1 MSKSTKRWSRRRF
14 LEATALAASLTAC
27 GQGQQPQPKE
37 PEKKTPTPT
46 PAAAAPAAILKDDRP
61 FKLGLIGCGSQAV
74 LNLMPAALRIPG
86 VKFTAVCD
94 VIPSRAAAAQKLA
107 GGQAKIY
114 DDYKVLLKEA
124 DMDAVLIVTP
134 LVFHRPMVEEAF
146 KNGRH
151 VFCEKTMAYTIDDCK
166 AMLKAQAASGRILQI
181 GHHLRYHPLYYFALL
196 HYIVNHPLLGKITNV
211 HCQWNRNGTWR
222 RPHDP
227 KETEGVDFK
236 KWGYE
241 SMDEVLNWRLYRKY
255 SGGLMTELASHQ
267 LDVVN
272 WFLGD
277 KLPQAVVGVGK
288 TDNDDSTLG
297 PFPKRTIFDN
307 VHLIYEYPD
316 NVVVTYE
323 SITTNAFSPFGEA
336 YEMFQGREG
345 TLVMAHLSTH
355 VGLFFIEPGVAEQL
369 WMPAAHRVKLE
380 SPNIHQQVYK
390 NPIMLNGMPSPGT
403 RLEKVATIDVA
414 DLVNQETAEVKMS
427 TYQIELYGFKKSVL
441 DKTVPTCDGRI
452 GLQSAIPALLGLEA
466 MEKNQRIVAPPNI
479 LSLTEGTATRQAT
492 SVAEGLSTGSKS
504 LNKPTGPAAEAARAA
519 YVP

>member
-1 MSKSTKRWSRRRF
+1 MDTKKLSRRTF
-14 LEATALAASLTAC
+14 IEATALAATVTAC
-27 GQGQQPQPKE
+27 GRSEPP
-37 PEKKTPTPT
+37 PEKKQVAAAAT
-46 PAAAAPAAILKDDRP
+46 PAAKPAPTATPAPATSEGLKLDDRP
-61 FKLGLIGCGSQAV
+61 FKLGVIGCGSQAT

-86 VKFTAVCD
+86 IKFTAVCD
-94 VIPSRAAAAQKLA
+94 VIPARAALAQKLA
-107 GGQAKIY
+107 GPEAKTY
-114 DDYKVLLKEA
+114 TDYEALLKEA

-134 LVFHRPMVEEAF
+134 LFLHRSMVEAAF

-151 VFCEKTMAYTIDDCK
+151 VFCEKTMGYTIDDCK
-166 AMLKAQAASGRILQI
+166 AMLKAQMASGRILQI
-181 GHHLRYHPLYYFALL
+181 GHHLRYHPLYFFALL
-196 HYIVNHPLLGKITNV
+196 HYIVRHPLLGKITNV

-222 RPHDP
+222 RPPDP
-227 KETEGVDFK
+227 KEAEGVDFK

-277 KLPQAVVGVGK
+277 VLPEAVVGVGK
-288 TDNDDSTLG
+288 TDNDDSKLG

-316 NVVVTYE
+316 GVVVTYE
-323 SITTNAFSPFGEA
+323 SITTNAFSPFGEV
-336 YEMFQGREG
+336 YEMFQGTAG
-345 TLVMAHLSTH
+345 TLVMAHLSKH

-369 WMPAAHRVKLE
+369 WMPAAHRATLE
-380 SPNIHQQVYK
+380 SPNIHQKVYK
-390 NPIMLNGMPSPGT
+390 NPIVLNGTPSPGT
-403 RLEKVATIDVA
+403 NLEKVATLNVA
-414 DLVNQETAEVKMS
+414 DIVDQETSQARMS
-427 TYQIELYGFKKSVL
+427 TYELEMYGFKKSVL
-441 DKTVPTCDGRI
+441 DQTVPTCDGRI

-479 LSLTEGTATRQAT
+479 LSLGPPPGGGAIPAPGAATA
-492 SVAEGLSTGSKS
+492 LPK
-504 LNKPTGPAAEAARAA
+504 